1 MKMKINRIQAL
12 AAAFLILTVAM
23 PALAEEDAAT
33 AAAGG
38 EGEKSVNPVVLMKTT
53 MGDLKISLYADK
65 APITV
70 ENFLSYV
77 DDKFYD
83 GTIFHRVIENFVIQ
97 GGGFT
102 SDLVRKETKDP
113 IQNEA
118 DNGVSNVRGTISMA
132 RLPEPHSAT
141 TQFFINVQD
150 NSANLDHFDNG
161 ARFGYCVFGEVI
173 EGMDVVDKMRKV
185 QTGPKHPLPR
195 DVPVKTIE
203 ILSVT
208 RVETE

>member
-1 MKMKINRIQAL
+1 MKMNRIQAL

-23 PALAEEDAAT
+23 PALAQDETAT
-33 AAAGG
+33 AGG
-38 EGEKSVNPVVLMKTT
+38 EGEKSVNPVVLMTT
-53 MGDLKISLYADK
+53 SMGDLKISLYADK

-97 GGGFT
+97 GGGRT
-102 SDLVRKETKDP
+102 SDLVLKEKDKKDP
-113 IQNEA
+113 IKNEA
-118 DNGVSNVRGTISMA
+118 DNGVSNLKGTISMA

-141 TQFFINVQD
+141 TQFFINVND
-150 NSANLDHFDNG
+150 NSSSLDHFDNG

-173 EGMDVVDKMRKV
+173 EGMDVVDKMRMV
-185 QTGPKHPLPR
+185 QTGSKDPLTR
-195 DVPVKTIE
+195 DVPVETIE